1 MDQSVDLKFNLL
13 TVGSKQG
20 LRQFFKTHWR
30 DVQQHKN

>member
-20 LRQFFKTHWR
+20 HWR